1 LEADYACNTE
11 YEQVYGCFVKENPG
25 LHLAHLQ
32 NRIVM
37 LRKEKYR
44 LTRIAAD
51 EYESAAVRSKAQDGA
66 YESSLAILKT
76 EGVVKRLEEKR

>member
-1 LEADYACNTE
+1 MK
-11 YEQVYGCFVKENPG
+11 QNPG

-32 NRIVM
+32 SRIVM

-51 EYESAAVRSKAQDGA
+51 EYETAAARNKAQDGA
-66 YESSLAILKT
+66 LESSLAILKT
-76 EGVVKRLEEKR
+76 EGVVRRLEANR